1 MIPEG
6 TKFSRAVSKELT
18 PILKGWY
25 NVNEKVK
32 LYKKLKVDNYKP
44 HAFINTQHT
53 QQNPTKRKQHP
64 TKRIGLFLR
73 KIFGGL
79 AYSERKVWVTLW

>member
-18 PILKGWY
+18 PILKVWY

-44 HAFINTQHT
+44 HAFINTQLT
-53 QQNPTKRKQHP
+53 QQNP